1 MSKRTPDVPK
11 GSAGVYEAL
20 KTAIWAKGLVE
31 PWWREIDLIDYTRQ
45 SSAGVQLRKLRAR
58 NPGLII
64 DRWRQSA
71 DGRRRWKEFRL
82 SRQYKVV

>member
-11 GSAGVYEAL
+11 GSALVYEAL
-20 KTAIWAKGLVE
+20 KDRRWPVVQGY
-31 PWWREIDLIDYTRQ
+31 WWREIDLIDYTRQ